1 MKLVFFADHGSN
13 IKGKITSC
21 WVMACC
27 KMFITKWC
35 SSLSF
40 SKKEL
45 VGTKDRVKSILD
57 QWFSKYQRIGFDP
70 ESWFSIKFMNL
81 PERLVVHSS
90 FHETHQFFENSLKPR
105 IWVFYSEFFCKNLE
119 LGGSLMLKIFKN
131 PESKLINKIKELP
144 STSSVK
150 S

>member
-1 MKLVFFADHGSN
+1 MKLSIFADYGSN

-45 VGTKDRVKSILD
+45 VGTKGQVKINPWSVVLKISENWFWPWVLILNKIHEPT
-57 QWFSKYQRIGFDP
+57 WTTGCSLTLSGNPPVLWKFSKTQDRSLLFRIFLW
-70 ESWFSIKFMNL
+70 ESGTRRFSD
-81 PERLVVHSS
+81 
-90 FHETHQFFENSLKPR
+90 FEN
-105 IWVFYSEFFCKNLE
+105 FQ
-119 LGGSLMLKIFKN
+119 
-131 PESKLINKIKELP
+131 ESRTKTYKQNQR
-144 STSSVK
+144 TAQH
-150 S
+150 